1 MKCIVSFERLI
12 EGEIGMKA
20 TTRKFMAVGLSAVFA
35 LATLGGCGFDSSGT
49 DSAKSDSDSSDGEN
63 KLNVLIWD
71 STYPDAV
78 FDDFEKETGIKVNC
92 SYITDTNEE
101 LTKLMN
107 SDEYDYCD
115 IESAYVKTFEDA
127 GILSELNYD
136 NIPNISN
143 VNEDYFG
150 APGDE
155 EDKYATPASAGFYT
169 FIVYNKETCPIEITS
184 FKDLADPAL
193 KGQLCMIDFSIS
205 LYGMALSALGY
216 PADSTD
222 ESQIS
227 EASDLLSEIK
237 PNVIAFTGASALSQL
252 ENGDCSVALCWDFP
266 SLMLDKANWDK
277 FAVAKISTGYECSQ
291 GFLGIPK
298 SSTRKANAEKF
309 INYYYSPE
317 VQAMICKDEAYGGNP
332 PLLKKDIMADFLDDS
347 YYDTPLIEANDWAK
361 DSAWKISISDDQM
374 SIIDTYYTR
383 LMSD

>member
-1 MKCIVSFERLI
+1 
-12 EGEIGMKA
+12 MKA
-20 TTRKFMAVGLSAVFA
+20 TTRKFMAAGLSVVLSAA
-35 LATLGGCGFDSSGT
+35 SLAGCGFNSSSSN
-49 DSAKSDSDSSDGEN
+49 SAKSSSSDSSDEN

-78 FDDFEKETGIKVNC
+78 FDNFEKETGIKVNC

-136 NIPNISN
+136 NIPNVSN
-143 VNEDYFG
+143 VNEDFLG
-150 APGDE
+150 APGDAD
-155 EDKYATPASAGFYT
+155 DKYATPASGGFYT

-193 KGQLCMIDFSIS
+193 KGQVCMIDSSIS

-252 ENGDCSVALCWDFP
+252 ENGDCSVALCWDYP
-266 SLMLDKANWDK
+266 ALMLDKANWDK
-277 FAVAKISTGYECSQ
+277 YGVARISTGYECSQ

-298 SSTRKANAEKF
+298 NSTRKANAEKF

-317 VQAMICKDEAYGGNP
+317 VQALICQDESYGGNP
-332 PLLKKDIMADFLDDS
+332 PLLKKDVMADYLDDS
-347 YYDTPLIEANDWAK
+347 YYDSPLIQATL
-361 DSAWKISISDDQM
+361 SCLHDDAAVN
-374 SIIDTYYTR
+374 TGY
-383 LMSD
+383 

>member
-1 MKCIVSFERLI
+1 MRAKLKKILAS
-12 EGEIGMKA
+12 
-20 TTRKFMAVGLSAVFA
+20 GLAFA
-35 LATLGGCGFDSSGT
+35 LTASLFSGCGFNSA
-49 DSAKSDSDSSDGEN
+49 DSAETSDTAAADDSTDSSDDN

-78 FDDFEKETGIKVNC
+78 FEGFEKETGIKVNC

-127 GILSELNYD
+127 GILSEINYD

-143 VNEDYFG
+143 VNEDYIG

-155 EDKYATPASAGFYT
+155 EDKYATTASGGFYT
-169 FIVYNKETCPIEITS
+169 YIVYNKETCPIEITS

-193 KGQLCMIDFSIS
+193 KGQVCLIDSSIS
-205 LYGMALSALGY
+205 LYGMALTALGY

-227 EASDLLSEIK
+227 EANDLLTEIK
-237 PNVIAFTGASALSQL
+237 PNVVAFTGASSLSQL
-252 ENGDCSVALCWDFP
+252 ENGDCSVALCWDYP
-266 SLMLDKANWDK
+266 SLMLDKNNWDK
-277 FAVAKISTGYECSQ
+277 YAVADISTGYECSQ
-291 GFLGIPK
+291 GFMGIPK
-298 SSTRKANAEKF
+298 SAKRKANAEKF

-317 VQAMICKDEAYGGNP
+317 VQATICKDEAYGGNP
-332 PLLKKDIMADFLDDS
+332 PLLKKDVMEGYLDDS
-347 YYDTPLIEANDWAK
+347 YYDTPLIEANDKFK
-361 DSAWKISISDDQM
+361 DSAWKISITDDQL
-374 SIIDTYYTR
+374 SLIDTYYTR
-383 LMSD
+383 LKSE